1 MQPRL
6 ALRNSSTRIT
16 TALAVLAVS
25 LCLVHCGSNSGSRV
39 QAPALSYSALNATYT
54 RGTQIP
60 DNTPVNTGGTPTS
73 YAVSPALP
81 AGITLNTTTGVISGT
96 PSAVTA
102 QTAYSVTASNAG
114 GNASISLSIT
124 VNDIAPSGLTYS
136 TNPAT
141 YADLAAIAPN
151 APSWSGAGGTPTSF
165 AVSPSLPAGLSLN
178 SATGTISGTPTNGVF
193 PQANYTITA
202 SNTGGSTTATLS
214 ITVIPQ
220 APFIAVQP
228 LSQYVASGASTTLS
242 VQMSGMAINFL
253 TLNYQWYQNG
263 AAIGSNN
270 TQYTTQPLTPTNSG
284 EQFYVVITDNYNRS
298 VTSST
303 ATLTVKGTAGTF
315 VSTGTT
321 TIARSA
327 PTATLLPN
335 GQVLVVGG
343 RSGNNVLQTAEL
355 YDPSTGSFTETGSLN
370 TARVDHSATLLQ
382 NGQVLIAGGY
392 SVYPGL
398 PTIASAELYDP
409 STGNFTPTGSLGVS
423 RTGHSA
429 TLLAN
434 GKVLIASGSHTS
446 DGYTWANIASAELYD
461 PVAGTFSATGSLNHA
476 GEGGGVLLGNGQ
488 VLFAGGYNANEG
500 TLSFADLYDPTTAA
514 FTATGSLI
522 TARMDNS
529 ATLLQNGQVLIAGG
543 TSSNGSAGLATA
555 ELYDPS
561 AGTFTATGS
570 IIDLAV
576 PVPTGTLLNSGQVLI
591 DLGTYAN
598 SEIYDPTSGA
608 FITNSL
614 PDPNDECGVDILLKN
629 GKVLLLGQGTSAV
642 TLTPPIPAQL
652 YEP

>member
-1 MQPRL
+1 MQSRL
-6 ALRNSSTRIT
+6 ALRNSSTRIMA
-16 TALAVLAVS
+16 ALALLAVS
-25 LCLVHCGSNSGSRV
+25 LCLVHCGSNSARV
-39 QAPALSYSALNATYT
+39 QPPVLSYSTLNATYT
-54 RGTQIP
+54 RGTQIL

-96 PSAVTA
+96 PAAVTA
-102 QTAYSVTASNAG
+102 ETAYTVTASNAG
-114 GNASISLSIT
+114 GNSSVSLSIT

-151 APSWSGAGGTPTSF
+151 APSWSGAGGTPTGF

-202 SNTGGSTTATLS
+202 SNTGGSTTATLT

-220 APFIAVQP
+220 APYIAVQP
-228 LSQYVASGASTTLS
+228 LSQYVASGASTILS
-242 VQMSGMAINFL
+242 VQVSGMAINFL

-263 AAIGSNN
+263 AAIGSDS
-270 TQYTTQPLTPTNSG
+270 TQYTTPPLTSTNSG

-298 VTSST
+298 VTSNT

-321 TIARSA
+321 TIARSV
-327 PTATLLPN
+327 PTATLLHI

-343 RSGNNVLQTAEL
+343 RSGNNVLQSAEL
-355 YDPSTGSFTETGSLN
+355 YDPSTASFTATGSLN
-370 TARVDHSATLLQ
+370 TARVGHSATLLQ

-409 STGNFTPTGSLGVS
+409 STGIFTPTGSLSVS

-461 PVAGTFSATGSLNHA
+461 PIAGTFSATGSLNHA
-476 GEGGGVLLGNGQ
+476 GEGGGVLLGNGH
-488 VLFAGGYNANEG
+488 VLFAGGYNSTDG
-500 TLSFADLYDPTTAA
+500 VFAFAELYDPSAGT
-514 FTATGSLI
+514 FSLTGSLI

-543 TSSNGSAGLATA
+543 MTGNNDGVVSA

-561 AGTFTATGS
+561 SGTFTATGS
-570 IIDLAV
+570 IVNLAV
-576 PVPTGTLLNSGQVLI
+576 PMPTATLLNSGQVFI
-591 DLGTYAN
+591 DLGTDAN
-598 SEIYDPTSGA
+598 SEIYDPASGA
-608 FITNSL
+608 FITNSS
-614 PDPNDECGVDILLKN
+614 PNPNDQSGVDTLLNN

-642 TLTPPIPAQL
+642 TLTQPIPAQL